1 MRIFDKNF
9 LKRYHSIM
17 IRLTEWERDNFTNT
31 TNNLQDITVI
41 FPSREIYFSPA
52 LLNAMSLN
60 SETCPKT
67 LDQWY
72 ELCHPEDHMKLSK
85 LEAAIYG
92 HEDEIT
98 ITRKLYCGDGY
109 YRNFRLDAHIQRDN
123 HGKPVKLTGNE
134 TLPLGAWLANAD
146 EGDKIECR
154 EPDGR
159 VKVLEAVRVQGVMTL
174 RDIGLISDMEEEN
187 LRLRREI
194 QRRIFA
200 EDSEI
205 PALPE
210 DFTRASMI
218 RRELEDCIN
227 SALNVLTGD
236 NRLKALRRSLN
247 ETNIMIGIA
256 GLTSSGKSSFMNAL
270 LGERLIP
277 EQTRATTN
285 IPIICR
291 EGESRVAR
299 VHYQDGRTEE
309 IRGANL
315 TASYMKEV
323 ASESHNP
330 GNRSGISRIEITIPG
345 AMIPKGICLSDTP
358 GFDALASSGGA
369 ALRNILPE
377 IDMMIY
383 VTPVRARLKGAD
395 YDYLRLLMNM
405 NDRLVFVL
413 SQIDLERDDSEA
425 GKVIHSAH
433 DKILSDIEAI
443 RRDMRSFSGRD
454 FDVIPVSSKNA
465 LESFYSKKTQ
475 AWYDSNI
482 EDTVNYFEPL
492 GEDSYERALLMRA
505 ERSLRIVDGVISR
518 REVSGSSRW
527 RLQEA
532 AGKLRRLLSEGGN
545 VPEMPSGYSFSESV
559 ITPKNQNHNI
569 LSSLITSMRE
579 REFGRRFFE
588 LEALRGKRKAVFLG
602 AERSQSMK
610 LFARLAHN
618 LMLETLP
625 DGGITSGE
633 WLCTG
638 YVMPFGCV
646 RIPVRGIE
654 ANILIAPSNV
664 NIPHNVDWH
673 KLFRE
678 YVPVVSVDLARVD
691 SGLSDLVN
699 SPYIT
704 GLALSEWV
712 LAFGNAGLFDTRQ
725 IDLVS
730 QVPKRVR
737 EFVELNGIKSPEWF
751 IYENYKIF

>member
-1 MRIFDKNF
+1 
-9 LKRYHSIM
+9 
-17 IRLTEWERDNFTNT
+17 
-31 TNNLQDITVI
+31 
-41 FPSREIYFSPA
+41 
-52 LLNAMSLN
+52 
-60 SETCPKT
+60 
-67 LDQWY
+67 
-72 ELCHPEDHMKLSK
+72 
-85 LEAAIYG
+85 
-92 HEDEIT
+92 
-98 ITRKLYCGDGY
+98 
-109 YRNFRLDAHIQRDN
+109 
-123 HGKPVKLTGNE
+123 
-134 TLPLGAWLANAD
+134 
-146 EGDKIECR
+146 
-154 EPDGR
+154 
-159 VKVLEAVRVQGVMTL
+159 
-174 RDIGLISDMEEEN
+174 MEQEN

-200 EDSEI
+200 RSPEMPI
-205 PALPE
+205 IPE

-218 RRELEDCIN
+218 RARLEDCIN
-227 SALNVLTGD
+227 SALNVMTGD
-236 NRLKALRRSLN
+236 NRLKALRRSLS

-256 GLTSSGKSSFMNAL
+256 GLTSSGKSSFLNSL
-270 LGERLIP
+270 LGEHLIP

-291 EGESRVAR
+291 EGESRTAR
-299 VHYQDGRTEE
+299 IHYQDGRTEE

-315 TASYMKEV
+315 TASYMKDI

-330 GNRSGISRIEITIPG
+330 GNRSGISRVEITIPG
-345 AMIPKGICLSDTP
+345 AMIPEGICFADTP
-358 GFDALASSGGA
+358 GFDALAGSGGA
-369 ALRNILPE
+369 ALRSILPE

-395 YDYLRLLMNM
+395 YDYLRMLTAM
-405 NDRLVFVL
+405 NDRVVFVL

-425 GKVIHSAH
+425 GRVIHSAH

-443 RRDMRSFSGRD
+443 RHDMRKFYGRD
-454 FDVIPVSSKNA
+454 FDVIPVSAKNA
-465 LESFYSKKTQ
+465 LESFYSKKSQ

-482 EDTVNYFEPL
+482 EDAVNYFAPL
-492 GEDSYERALLMRA
+492 GNDSYARALLLRAERAL
-505 ERSLRIVDGVISR
+505 RILDGTISR

-527 RLQEA
+527 RLQES
-532 AGKLRRLLSEGGN
+532 AGKLRKILTDCGN

-559 ITPKNQNHNI
+559 ITPKNQPHNI

-579 REFGRRFFE
+579 REFRRRFF
-588 LEALRGKRKAVFLG
+588 ALDAFSGKTKVLLLG
-602 AERSQSMK
+602 AEREQSMK
-610 LFARLAHN
+610 LFARLSHN

-625 DGGITSGE
+625 DGGMTQGE
-633 WLCTG
+633 WLCAG
-638 YVMPFGCV
+638 NSAPFECVM
-646 RIPVRGIE
+646 IPVTGSD
-654 ANILIAPSNV
+654 ANILIAPSNA
-664 NIPHNVDWH
+664 NIQRNTDWH

-737 EFVELNGIKSPEWF
+737 EFVELNGLKSPEWF

>member
-1 MRIFDKNF
+1 MTN
-9 LKRYHSIM
+9 LQ
-17 IRLTEWERDNFTNT
+17 EWERDNFTNHSP
-31 TNNLQDITVI
+31 DITVI

-52 LLNAMSLN
+52 ILNAMRLDS
-60 SETCPKT
+60 STCPKT

-72 ELCHPEDHMKLSK
+72 ELCHPEDHMKLAK

-98 ITRKLYCGDGY
+98 ITRKLYCGDGC
-109 YRNFRLDAHIQRDN
+109 YRNFRLDAHIQRDKSA
-123 HGKPVKLTGNE
+123 KPIKLTGNE
-134 TLPLGAWLANAD
+134 TLPLSAWLSTAND
-146 EGDKIECR
+146 GDRIECS

-159 VKVLEAVRVQGVMTL
+159 VKILEAVRVQGVMTL
-174 RDIGLISDMEEEN
+174 RDAGLIDDMEQEN

-200 EDSEI
+200 RSPEMPI
-205 PALPE
+205 IPE

-218 RRELEDCIN
+218 RARLEDCIN
-227 SALNVLTGD
+227 SALNVMTGD
-236 NRLKALRRSLN
+236 NRLKALRRSLS

-256 GLTSSGKSSFMNAL
+256 GLTSSGKSSFLNSL
-270 LGERLIP
+270 LGEHLIP

-291 EGESRVAR
+291 EGESRTAR
-299 VHYQDGRTEE
+299 IHYQDGRTEE

-315 TASYMKEV
+315 TASYMKDI

-330 GNRSGISRIEITIPG
+330 GNRSGISRVEITIPG
-345 AMIPKGICLSDTP
+345 AMIPEGICFADTP
-358 GFDALASSGGA
+358 GFDALAGSGGA
-369 ALRNILPE
+369 ALRSILPE

-395 YDYLRLLMNM
+395 YDYLRMLTAM
-405 NDRLVFVL
+405 NDRVVFVL

-425 GKVIHSAH
+425 GRVIHSAH

-443 RRDMRSFSGRD
+443 RHDMRKFYGRD
-454 FDVIPVSSKNA
+454 FDVIPVSAKNA
-465 LESFYSKKTQ
+465 LESFYSKKSQ

-482 EDTVNYFEPL
+482 EDAVNYFAPL
-492 GEDSYERALLMRA
+492 GNDSYARALLLRAERAL
-505 ERSLRIVDGVISR
+505 RILDGTISR

-527 RLQEA
+527 RLQES
-532 AGKLRRLLSEGGN
+532 AGKLRKILTDCGN

-559 ITPKNQNHNI
+559 ITPKNQPHNI

-579 REFGRRFFE
+579 REFRRRFF
-588 LEALRGKRKAVFLG
+588 ALDAFSGKTKVLLLG
-602 AERSQSMK
+602 AEREQSMK
-610 LFARLAHN
+610 LFARLSHN

-625 DGGITSGE
+625 DGGMTQGE
-633 WLCTG
+633 WLCAG
-638 YVMPFGCV
+638 NSAPFECVM
-646 RIPVRGIE
+646 IPVTGSD
-654 ANILIAPSNV
+654 ANILIAPSNA
-664 NIPHNVDWH
+664 NIQRNTDWH

-737 EFVELNGIKSPEWF
+737 EFVELNGLKSPEWF

>member
-1 MRIFDKNF
+1 MTN
-9 LKRYHSIM
+9 LH
-17 IRLTEWERDNFTNT
+17 EWERDNFTNIIT
-31 TNNLQDITVI
+31 PPHITVI

-52 LLNAMSLN
+52 ILNAMRLDSQ
-60 SETCPKT
+60 TCPKT

-85 LEAAIYG
+85 LEAAIHG
-92 HEDEIT
+92 HDDAIT
-98 ITRKLYCGDGY
+98 ITRKLYCGDGC
-109 YRNFRLDAHIQRDN
+109 YRNFRLDAHIQRDKS
-123 HGKPVKLTGNE
+123 GKPSRLTGNE
-134 TLPLGAWLANAD
+134 TLPLSAWLENAD
-146 EGDKIECR
+146 DGDRIECA

-159 VKVLEAVRVQGVMTL
+159 AKILEAVRVQGVMTL
-174 RDIGLISDMEEEN
+174 RDIGLIEDMQQEN

-200 EDSEI
+200 RSPEMPVI
-205 PALPE
+205 PE
-210 DFTRASMI
+210 DFTASSMI
-218 RRELEDCIN
+218 RARLEDCIN
-227 SALNVLTGD
+227 SALNVMTGD
-236 NRLKALRRSLN
+236 NRLKSLRRSLS
-247 ETNIMIGIA
+247 ETSIMIGIA
-256 GLTSSGKSSFMNAL
+256 GLTSSGKSSFLNSL

-291 EGESRVAR
+291 EGESRAAK

-315 TASYMKEV
+315 TASYMKDI

-330 GNRSGISRIEITIPG
+330 GNRSGISRVEITIPG
-345 AMIPKGICLSDTP
+345 AMIPEGICFADTP
-358 GFDALASSGGA
+358 GFDALAGSGGA

-377 IDMMIY
+377 IDMIIY

-395 YDYLRLLMNM
+395 YDYLRSLMAM
-405 NDRLVFVL
+405 NERIVFVL

-425 GKVIHSAH
+425 GRVIHSAH

-443 RRDMRSFSGRD
+443 RRDMKNFCGKD

-465 LESFYSKKTQ
+465 LERFYSKNSQ

-482 EDTVNYFEPL
+482 EDAVKYFAPL
-492 GEDSYERALLMRA
+492 GNDSYMRALLLRA
-505 ERSLRIVDGVISR
+505 ERTLRIIEYSVSR
-518 REVSGSSRW
+518 REITGSSRW
-527 RLQEA
+527 RLQES
-532 AGKLRRLLSEGGN
+532 AGKIRAILDNAGN

-559 ITPKNQNHNI
+559 ITPKSQKNNV

-579 REFGRRFFE
+579 REFRKKFFE
-588 LEALRGKRKAVFLG
+588 LGAFREKKKVLLLG
-602 AERSQSMK
+602 SEREQSMK
-610 LFARLAHN
+610 LFARLSHN

-625 DGGITSGE
+625 DGGMTQSE

-646 RIPVRGIE
+646 RIPVTGND
-654 ANILIAPSNV
+654 ADILIAPSNA
-664 NIPHNVDWH
+664 NIQHNIDWH
-673 KLFRE
+673 KLFCE

-712 LAFGNAGLFDTRQ
+712 LSFGNAGLFDTRQ

-730 QVPKRVR
+730 RVPKRVQ
-737 EFVELNGIKSPEWF
+737 EFIELNGIKTPEWF

>member
-1 MRIFDKNF
+1 
-9 LKRYHSIM
+9 M
-17 IRLTEWERDNFTNT
+17 IRLSEFERDNFI
-31 TNNLQDITVI
+31 NNSPHITVI

-52 LLNAMSLN
+52 ILNAMRLDS
-60 SETCPKT
+60 STCPKT

-72 ELCHPEDHMKLSK
+72 ELCHPEDHIKLSK
-85 LEAAIYG
+85 LEAGIYG

-98 ITRKLYCGDGY
+98 ITRKLYCGDGC
-109 YRNFRLDAHIQRDN
+109 YRNFRLDAHIQRDKS
-123 HGKPVKLTGNE
+123 GKPAKLTGNE
-134 TLPLGAWLANAD
+134 TLPLSAWLENAD
-146 EGDKIECR
+146 DGDRIECS
-154 EPDGR
+154 ENDGR
-159 VKVLEAVRVQGVMTL
+159 VKIFEAVRIQGVMTL
-174 RDIGLISDMEEEN
+174 RDIGLIHDMEQEN

-200 EDSEI
+200 RSPEFPS
-205 PALPE
+205 LPE

-218 RRELEDCIN
+218 RASLEDCIN
-227 SALNVLTGD
+227 SALNVMTGD
-236 NRLKALRRSLN
+236 NRLKALRRSLS
-247 ETNIMIGIA
+247 ETSIMIGIA
-256 GLTSSGKSSFMNAL
+256 GLTSSGKSSFLNSL
-270 LGERLIP
+270 LGEHLIP

-291 EGESRVAR
+291 EGESRAAR
-299 VHYQDGRTEE
+299 VHYQDGRTDE
-309 IRGANL
+309 IRGADL
-315 TASYMKEV
+315 TASYMKDI

-345 AMIPKGICLSDTP
+345 AMIPEGICFADTP
-358 GFDALASSGGA
+358 GFDALAGSGGA

-383 VTPVRARLKGAD
+383 VTPVRSRLKGSD
-395 YDYLRLLMNM
+395 YDYLRLLTAM
-405 NDRLVFVL
+405 NDRIVFVL
-413 SQIDLERDDSEA
+413 SQIDLERNDSEA
-425 GKVIHSAH
+425 GRVIHSAH

-443 RRDMRSFSGRD
+443 RRDMKNFCGRD
-454 FDVIPVSSKNA
+454 FDVIPVSAKNA
-465 LESFYSKKTQ
+465 LENFYSKKSQ

-482 EDTVNYFEPL
+482 EDAVNYFAPL
-492 GEDSYERALLMRA
+492 GNDSYTRALILRA
-505 ERSLRIVDGVISR
+505 ERSLRIIDGAISR

-527 RLQEA
+527 RLQES
-532 AGKLRRLLSEGGN
+532 AGKIRALLSNAGN
-545 VPEMPSGYSFSESV
+545 IPEMPSGYSFSESV
-559 ITPKNQNHNI
+559 ITPKSQNQNI

-579 REFGRRFFE
+579 REFRKRFFE
-588 LEALRGKRKAVFLG
+588 LETFGGKKKVLLLG
-602 AERSQSMK
+602 AERNQSMK
-610 LFARLAHN
+610 LFARLSHN
-618 LMLETLP
+618 LMLEALP
-625 DGGITSGE
+625 DGGMTQGE
-633 WLCTG
+633 WLCAG
-638 YVMPFGCV
+638 NSAPFECVM
-646 RIPVRGIE
+646 IPVTGSG

-704 GLALSEWV
+704 GLVLSEWV
-712 LAFGNAGLFDTRQ
+712 LSFGNAGLFDTRQ

-737 EFVELNGIKSPEWF
+737 EFVELNGLKSPEWF

>member
-1 MRIFDKNF
+1 
-9 LKRYHSIM
+9 M
-17 IRLTEWERDNFTNT
+17 IRLTEWERDNFTN
-31 TNNLQDITVI
+31 NSPHITVI

-52 LLNAMSLN
+52 ILNAMRLDS
-60 SETCPKT
+60 STCPKT

-72 ELCHPEDHMKLSK
+72 ELCHPEDHMKLAK

-98 ITRKLYCGDGY
+98 ITRKLYCGDGC
-109 YRNFRLDAHIQRDN
+109 YRNFRLDAHIQRDKSA
-123 HGKPVKLTGNE
+123 KPVKLTGNE
-134 TLPLGAWLANAD
+134 TLPLSAWLENAND
-146 EGDKIECR
+146 GDRIECS

-159 VKVLEAVRVQGVMTL
+159 VKILEAVRVQGVMTL
-174 RDIGLISDMEEEN
+174 RDVGLIHDMEQEN

-200 EDSEI
+200 RSPEMPI
-205 PALPE
+205 IPE
-210 DFTRASMI
+210 DFTAASMI
-218 RRELEDCIN
+218 RAQLEDCIN
-227 SALNVLTGD
+227 SALNVMTGD

-247 ETNIMIGIA
+247 ETSIMIGIA
-256 GLTSSGKSSFMNAL
+256 GLTSSGKSSFLNSL
-270 LGERLIP
+270 LGEHLIP

-291 EGESRVAR
+291 EGETRLAR

-315 TASYMKEV
+315 TASFMKDI

-330 GNRSGISRIEITIPG
+330 GNRSGISRVEITIPG
-345 AMIPKGICLSDTP
+345 AMIPEGICFADTP
-358 GFDALASSGGA
+358 GFDALAGSGGA
-369 ALRNILPE
+369 ALRSILPE

-395 YDYLRLLMNM
+395 YDYLRSLMNM
-405 NDRLVFVL
+405 NDRIVFVL

-425 GKVIHSAH
+425 GRVIHSAH

-443 RRDMRSFSGRD
+443 RHDMRKFYGRD
-454 FDVIPVSSKNA
+454 FDVIPVSAKNA
-465 LESFYSKKTQ
+465 LESFYSKKSQ

-482 EDTVNYFEPL
+482 EDAVKYFAPL
-492 GEDSYERALLMRA
+492 GNESYTRALLLRA
-505 ERSLRIVDGVISR
+505 ERSLRILDGAISR

-527 RLQEA
+527 RLQES
-532 AGKLRRLLSEGGN
+532 AGKLRKILADYGN
-545 VPEMPSGYSFSESV
+545 VPEMPSGYLFSESV
-559 ITPKNQNHNI
+559 ITPKNHSTNI

-579 REFGRRFFE
+579 REFRKKFFE
-588 LEALRGKRKAVFLG
+588 LETFSGKKKVLLLG
-602 AERSQSMK
+602 AEREQGMK
-610 LFARLAHN
+610 LFARLSHN

-625 DGGITSGE
+625 DGGMTQGE
-633 WLCTG
+633 WLCAG
-638 YVMPFGCV
+638 NSAPFECVM
-646 RIPVRGIE
+646 IPVTGIDT
-654 ANILIAPSNV
+654 NILIAPSN
-664 NIPHNVDWH
+664 NDIARNVDWH

-712 LAFGNAGLFDTRQ
+712 LSFGNAGLFDTRQ

-737 EFVELNGIKSPEWF
+737 EFVELNGLKSPEWF

>member
-1 MRIFDKNF
+1 MTN
-9 LKRYHSIM
+9 LQ
-17 IRLTEWERDNFTNT
+17 EWERDNFTNHSP
-31 TNNLQDITVI
+31 DITVI

-52 LLNAMSLN
+52 ILNAMRLDS
-60 SETCPKT
+60 STCPKT

-72 ELCHPEDHMKLSK
+72 ELCHPEDHMKLAK

-92 HEDEIT
+92 HDDEIT
-98 ITRKLYCGDGY
+98 ITRKLYCGDGC
-109 YRNFRLDAHIQRDN
+109 YRNFRLDAHIQRDKSA
-123 HGKPVKLTGNE
+123 KPIKLTGNE
-134 TLPLGAWLANAD
+134 TLPLSAWLSTAND
-146 EGDKIECR
+146 GDRIECS

-159 VKVLEAVRVQGVMTL
+159 IKILEAVRVQGVMTL
-174 RDIGLISDMEEEN
+174 RDVGLIDDMEQEN

-200 EDSEI
+200 RSPEMPI
-205 PALPE
+205 IPE

-218 RRELEDCIN
+218 RARLEDCIN
-227 SALNVLTGD
+227 SALNVMTGD
-236 NRLKALRRSLN
+236 NRLKALRRSLS

-256 GLTSSGKSSFMNAL
+256 GLTSSGKSSFLNSL
-270 LGERLIP
+270 LGEHLIP

-291 EGESRVAR
+291 EGESRTAR
-299 VHYQDGRTEE
+299 IHYQDGRTEE

-315 TASYMKEV
+315 TASYMKDI

-330 GNRSGISRIEITIPG
+330 GNRSGISRVEITIPG
-345 AMIPKGICLSDTP
+345 AMIPEGICFADTP
-358 GFDALASSGGA
+358 GFDALAGSGGA
-369 ALRNILPE
+369 ALRSILPE

-395 YDYLRLLMNM
+395 YDYLRMLTAM
-405 NDRLVFVL
+405 NDRVVFVL

-425 GKVIHSAH
+425 GRVIHSAH

-443 RRDMRSFSGRD
+443 RHDMRKFYGRD
-454 FDVIPVSSKNA
+454 FDVIPVSAKNA
-465 LESFYSKKTQ
+465 LENFYSKKSQ

-482 EDTVNYFEPL
+482 EDAVNYFAPL
-492 GEDSYERALLMRA
+492 GNDSYARALLLRAERAL
-505 ERSLRIVDGVISR
+505 RILDGVISR

-527 RLQEA
+527 RLQES
-532 AGKLRRLLSEGGN
+532 AGKLRKILTDCGN

-559 ITPKNQNHNI
+559 ITPKNQPHNI

-579 REFGRRFFE
+579 REFRRRFF
-588 LEALRGKRKAVFLG
+588 ALDAFSGKMKVLLLG
-602 AERSQSMK
+602 AEREQSMK
-610 LFARLAHN
+610 LFARLSHN

-625 DGGITSGE
+625 DGGMTQGE
-633 WLCTG
+633 WLCAG
-638 YVMPFGCV
+638 NSAPFECVM
-646 RIPVRGIE
+646 IPVTGSD
-654 ANILIAPSNV
+654 ANILIAPSNA
-664 NIPHNVDWH
+664 NIQRNTDWH

-737 EFVELNGIKSPEWF
+737 EFVELNGLKSPEWF

>member
-1 MRIFDKNF
+1 MTN
-9 LKRYHSIM
+9 LH
-17 IRLTEWERDNFTNT
+17 EWERDNFTNT
-31 TNNLQDITVI
+31 NQLHDITVI
-41 FPSREIYFSPA
+41 FPSREIYFSHA
-52 LLNAMSLN
+52 LLNAMRLN

-109 YRNFRLDAHIQRDN
+109 YRNFRLDAHIQRDKSS
-123 HGKPVKLTGNE
+123 KPVKLTGNE

-146 EGDKIECR
+146 EGDTIECS

-159 VKVLEAVRVQGVMTL
+159 IKTLEAVMIQGVMTL
-174 RDIGLISDMEEEN
+174 RDTGLIHDMEQEN

-200 EDSEI
+200 RDEI
-205 PALPE
+205 ISLPE

-218 RRELEDCIN
+218 RRELEDSIN

-236 NRLKALRRSLN
+236 NRLKALRRSLG

-291 EGESRVAR
+291 EGESRKAT

-309 IRGANL
+309 IRGENL
-315 TASYMKEV
+315 TASYMKDI

-345 AMIPKGICLSDTP
+345 AMIPKGICFSDTP
-358 GFDALASSGGA
+358 GFDALAGSGGA

-405 NDRLVFVL
+405 NDRVVFVL

-425 GKVIHSAH
+425 GRVIHSAH

-443 RRDMRSFSGRD
+443 RRDMRNFCGRD

-465 LESFYSKKTQ
+465 LENFYSKKSQ

-482 EDTVNYFEPL
+482 EDAVNYFAPL
-492 GEDSYERALLMRA
+492 GNESYTRALLLRA

-527 RLQEA
+527 RLQES
-532 AGKLRRLLSEGGN
+532 AGKLRKILSDWGN
-545 VPEMPSGYSFSESV
+545 IPEMPSGYSFSESV

-588 LEALRGKRKAVFLG
+588 LGALKGKRKAVFLG
-602 AERSQSMK
+602 AERKQSMK
-610 LFARLAHN
+610 LFARLSHN

-625 DGGITSGE
+625 DGDITAGE

-638 YVMPFGCV
+638 NVAPFGCV
-646 RIPVRGIE
+646 MIPVRGID

-664 NIPHNVDWH
+664 NIAHNADWH
-673 KLFRE
+673 KLFHE

-704 GLALSEWV
+704 GLALYEWV

-737 EFVELNGIKSPEWF
+737 EFVELNGLKSPEWF